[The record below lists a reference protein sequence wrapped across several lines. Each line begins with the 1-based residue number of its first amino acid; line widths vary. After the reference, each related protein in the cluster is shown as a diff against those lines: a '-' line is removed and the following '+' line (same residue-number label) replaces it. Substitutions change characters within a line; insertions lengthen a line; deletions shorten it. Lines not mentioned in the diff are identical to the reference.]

1 MNQSKNLIP
10 IACVRVEDAI
20 SPEVKNRHREIWGI
34 VERSALGIDELEAG
48 YAIRFRFEDTLFL
61 SLAELV
67 TYERL
72 CCPFLHFGLELKPDD
87 EEVNLRL
94 TGGDGVKEYLSM
106 ELAPLMT
113 PNKSLGRSVEA

>member
-20 SPEVKNRHREIWGI
+20 APEVKNRHREIWGI

-48 YAIRFRFEDTLFL
+48 YAIRFPLEDTLFL
-61 SLAELV
+61 NLAELI

-72 CCPFLHFGLELKPDD
+72 CCPFLHFALELKPDD
-87 EEVNLRL
+87 EQVNLRFS
-94 TGGDGVKEYLSM
+94 GGDGVKEYLSM
-106 ELAPLMT
+106 ELAPLMKR
-113 PNKSLGRSVEA
+113 NKFLGRSVEA

>member
-20 SPEVKNRHREIWGI
+20 GPEGKNRHQEIWGI

-48 YAIRFRFEDTLFL
+48 YAIRFPLEDTLFL
-61 SLAELV
+61 DLAELI

-72 CCPFLHFGLELKPDD
+72 CCPFLQFALELKPDD

-94 TGGDGVKEYLSM
+94 SGGDGVKEYLSM
-106 ELAPLMT
+106 ELAPLMKR
-113 PNKSLGRSVEA
+113 NKILERSVEA